1 MRTSAARRGRL
12 CGLVLLLALSAP
24 FSLVAQSGGSPT
36 VAVAVAPTEPTVGDR
51 VTVTLSADSPAG
63 EPQFPD
69 PGKQWGDVTVV
80 EAAPPTHAAGG
91 NTWQRRIVV
100 AAFRTGEIELPSVAV
115 KLPGGAEAKPA
126 APIRF
131 KVKSLLPAEPAKVE
145 PKPAA
150 APVALPRDLRFWWLL
165 ALLAGLTLAAGGWL
179 VELERRRR
187 AAGRPTRQIPPLEE
201 LLHALGE
208 LGPATPPEPG
218 HAVLSL
224 ALRRYLGR
232 SLGFH
237 AAESTTSEI
246 QRELGSR
253 RIASA
258 TVKSTVQLLRD
269 CDGVK
274 FARRPARA
282 EDLVAR
288 LATAREL
295 AETIEGQLQP
305 SAEAV
310 PIPTSRGAAA

>member
-1 MRTSAARRGRL
+1 MRTPTARWGPL
-12 CGLVLLLALSAP
+12 GGVVLLLALGAP
-24 FSLVAQSGGSPT
+24 FSLVAQAGGRP
-36 VAVAVAPTEPTVGDR
+36 VAVTIAPAESTVGDR
-51 VTVTLSADSPAG
+51 VTVTLSVDSPAG

-80 EAAPPTHAAGG
+80 EAAPPTHTAGS
-91 NTWQRRIVV
+91 TWQRRIVV
-100 AAFRTGEIELPSVAV
+100 AAFRTGEIELPSVTV
-115 KLPGGAEAKPA
+115 RLPGGGEAKPA
-126 APIRF
+126 APIRLQ
-131 KVKSLLPAEPAKVE
+131 VRSLLPAEPAKVE

-150 APVALPRDLRFWWLL
+150 APVELPREMRFWWLL

-208 LGPATPPEPG
+208 LGPTTPPEPG

-232 SLGFH
+232 SFGFH

-253 RIASA
+253 RIATA
-258 TVKSTVQLLRD
+258 TVKRTVQLLRD

-282 EDLVAR
+282 EDLAAR

-305 SAEAV
+305 PAEAV
-310 PIPTSRGAAA
+310 ATSTSRGAAA